1 MLRAECKSERGGRDI
16 STTGDTTS
24 CMRRFSRAKWVCEAA
39 TAEPRCFTHTYAA
52 GTWDWGK
59 LITAE
64 GEGKSGF
71 LYVLYVLYMCVYRC
85 CTCVHVQRVYRR
97 KIWHTKPPPPL
108 LHSQIVQHRHSG
120 THPPGGELSS
130 RPRCAREG
138 LYVTAPMHVL

>member
-1 MLRAECKSERGGRDI
+1 MLRADCKSERGGRDI

-97 KIWHTKPPPPL
+97 KIWHTKPPPPCFT
-108 LHSQIVQHRHSG
+108 HRLCNIDTRGH
-120 THPPGGELSS
+120 THLAASCPAGPV
-130 RPRCAREG
+130 AR
-138 LYVTAPMHVL
+138 AKAFM